1 MIKVKHEGD
10 LLINLM
16 KYRPDLVDD
25 ICGGFIF
32 INCTPEQW
40 PNIKKKHSEMCY
52 LGKRGSE
59 LMLGLFLFFS

>member
-25 ICGGFIF
+25 IYEGFIF

-40 PNIKKKHSEMCY
+40 PNIKKNIQKCVIWGRKAQS
-52 LGKRGSE
+52 
-59 LMLGLFLFFS
+59 